1 MKKNI
6 LLGALA
12 AALIFTLGGCS
23 KKASEKTIAVFV
35 PGIIDDSPVYSMLVS
50 GIRKAVDKYNDTALF
65 VMEAGTNQAE
75 WGQKITALAAEQKYE
90 VIISSNPSLPDLVE
104 PVLAQFPNQKFI
116 LLDATKEGNENIH
129 TVCYNQ
135 YEQAY
140 LTGYIGGLMSKSH
153 KMALI
158 AAQEY
163 PVMNNIILPYFT
175 KGGQAAFEG
184 TTVDFRV
191 IGNWY
196 DATKGAELSDAVIKT
211 GVDVLLPICGGASQ
225 GVISSAVTN
234 GVYVTWFDNN
244 GFAKAPGTVISSS
257 IMEQEKMAE
266 QVTAEFLRG
275 ETPWGTAKM
284 VGIKEGFVDF
294 VQDDENYI
302 AAVPADVR
310 EKMAALLDDIK
321 SGALEIK

>member
-65 VMEAGTNQAE
+65 VMEVGTNQAE

-116 LLDATKEGNENIH
+116 LHDATKEGNENIH

-175 KGGQAAFEG
+175 K
-184 TTVDFRV
+184 
-191 IGNWY
+191 
-196 DATKGAELSDAVIKT
+196 
-211 GVDVLLPICGGASQ
+211 
-225 GVISSAVTN
+225 
-234 GVYVTWFDNN
+234 
-244 GFAKAPGTVISSS
+244 
-257 IMEQEKMAE
+257 
-266 QVTAEFLRG
+266 
-275 ETPWGTAKM
+275 
-284 VGIKEGFVDF
+284 
-294 VQDDENYI
+294 
-302 AAVPADVR
+302 
-310 EKMAALLDDIK
+310 
-321 SGALEIK
+321 